1 MYFSVNILTMISY
14 AITQSKE
21 EINYDYS
28 RLIDKLNQH
37 VSLLSSEKQ
46 PFTSVM
52 GMIRGLR
59 KLNLDYL
66 QESKGKE
73 VELSENELLLAD
85 QVQKTFRVDVVP
97 AIEIG
102 LFGEQQMKKAL
113 VRYKYDELAKQGIK
127 YKEIKARL
135 SRKYGVSVS
144 WIEKLV
150 YRKTTT
156 NGIKQ

>member
-1 MYFSVNILTMISY
+1 MYFSVNISTMISY
-14 AITQSKE
+14 VITQSKE
-21 EINYDYS
+21 EINYNYS

-46 PFTSVM
+46 PFTSIM

-59 KLNLDYL
+59 KLKLDYL
-66 QESKGKE
+66 QENKRKE
-73 VELSENELLLAD
+73 QKLTESELLLAD
-85 QVQKTFRVDVVP
+85 KVQKTFQVDVVP
-97 AIEIG
+97 AIEIR
-102 LFGEQQMKKAL
+102 LFGEQQMKKVL
-113 VRYKYDELAKQGIK
+113 VRYEYDELAKHGIK